1 MDIKIDKMRKTDKP
15 GRHIKVSTETKLT
28 LLVSHCYSQKQLCSL
43 LSNTC
48 LYLAYK
54 RIIIKLHSNVKIL
67 VAVISDDVKHFQAD
81 ASQSLFDRNRTIASM
96 LAS

>member
-1 MDIKIDKMRKTDKP
+1 MRQTDKP
-15 GRHIKVSTETKLT
+15 GRNIKVSTETKLT
-28 LLVSHCYSQKQLCSL
+28 LLVSRCYSQKQLCSL
-43 LSNTC
+43 LPNTC

-54 RIIIKLHSNVKIL
+54 RIIKKKKKLHSDVKIL
-67 VAVISDDVKHFQAD
+67 VAVIFDYVKHVQQD

>member
-1 MDIKIDKMRKTDKP
+1 MDIKIDKNKANSQTVRN
-15 GRHIKVSTETKLT
+15 IKVSTETKLT

-48 LYLAYK
+48 LYQAYK
-54 RIIIKLHSNVKIL
+54 RIIMKLHSNVKIL
-67 VAVISDDVKHFQAD
+67 VAVIFDYVKHFQQD